1 MDAEL
6 SRRKTPTPPVTPL
19 WATETGDH
27 PHARQTVEVD
37 LKELAQ
43 ALEGKPDADA
53 LLKRYREV
61 RRLLWTL
68 TVEVANGSGGAQT
81 PKLAP
86 PQGIPGEFA
95 DYLEGAIAQARGDTA
110 DACQAWERLLRRP
123 PAERRFRSTWA
134 AYMLGVCHHGSD
146 RGKAVRW
153 YQETRALA
161 AQGFRDGLGLG
172 AASLGRE
179 AQVELRHQRFD
190 RAAQLYLEASALKD
204 PYGPSSLRELCW
216 ELLRADRGVQRQAM
230 KQPVVREVLGIY
242 LTATEPG
249 PLTPGSSEERIHTML
264 LAETRD
270 EKDMPGAD
278 RLAWF
283 AYQRGE
289 FQAAEEWLRRAP
301 EGSPVGAWIRSKLL
315 ARRGK
320 LQDAAEALTR
330 AVAAFPLDPSK
341 PPAEAL
347 DDLSSFEPSRRLRG
361 ELGVLKLARGQFLEA
376 HDLLLRAGYWRDAAH
391 VAERVLSL
399 DELRTHV
406 DRSWPEPASS
416 PPAQPG
422 ADPEEI
428 PALGVGGQLRY
439 LLARRLARAGRWK
452 EARGYFPAQL
462 HGRVDAYLAGTA
474 ASRDGKKSAEE
485 RAEALWVVAKIERE
499 KGMELLGT
507 ELGPDWF
514 VDGGQFDEDQQIGAA
529 VAREKLGLRSG
540 AEERRVKQSAPAYPG
555 RFHYRYLAAQHALES
570 TRLLPAK
577 DPRISERLCAAF
589 GWLKNRDEKAAQV
602 YAREARRRGE
612 GCR

>member
-6 SRRKTPTPPVTPL
+6 DRRKTPVPPVTPR
-19 WATETGDH
+19 WTTETGDH
-27 PHARQTVEVD
+27 PHAKQTVEVD

-68 TVEVANGSGGAQT
+68 TVEVANGSGGARRPPLT
-81 PKLAP
+81 PP
-86 PQGIPGEFA
+86 EGIPGEFA
-95 DYLEGAIAQARGDTA
+95 DYLEGAIARARGDTA
-110 DACQAWERLLRRP
+110 GALRAWERLLQRP

-134 AYMLGVCHHGSD
+134 AYMLGVSHHGSD
-146 RGKAVRW
+146 RSKAVRW

-179 AQVELRHQRFD
+179 AQVELHHQRFD

-391 VAERVLSL
+391 VAERVLTL
-399 DELRTHV
+399 DELRAHV
-406 DRSWPEPASS
+406 DRSWPESTT
-416 PPAQPG
+416 PPATRPG

-428 PALGVGGQLRY
+428 PALDTGGQLRY
-439 LLARRLARAGRWK
+439 LLARRLARANRWQD
-452 EARGYFPAQL
+452 ARAYFPAQL
-462 HGRVDAYLAGTA
+462 RGRVDSYLEAMAT
-474 ASRDGKKSAEE
+474 SRDGKKSAEE
-485 RAEALWVVAKIERE
+485 RADALWTAARIERE
-499 KGMELLGT
+499 KGMDLLGT

-514 VDGGQFDEDQQIGAA
+514 VDGGQFDEDQQLGTP
-529 VAREKLGLRSG
+529 VAKEKLGVRSA
-540 AEERRVKQSAPAYPG
+540 AEEGRARQSAPAYPG
-555 RFHYRYLAAQHALES
+555 RFHYRYLAAQRALES

-589 GWLKNRDEKAAQV
+589 RWLKNRDAKAAQV